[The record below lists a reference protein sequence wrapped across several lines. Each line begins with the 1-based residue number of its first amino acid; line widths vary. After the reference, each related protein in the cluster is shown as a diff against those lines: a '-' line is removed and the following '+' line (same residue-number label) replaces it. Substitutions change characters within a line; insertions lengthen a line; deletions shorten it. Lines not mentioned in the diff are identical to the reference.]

1 MSTYQPEIRFV
12 DMDAMGHINNA
23 IYFTY
28 LEQARIDYFR
38 TLRAEHWDWIEEGVV
53 VAKNELNYQVPI
65 FFGDQVWIETNCSHV
80 GNKSLTLTSRIFKR
94 KEDERVLCAIGHCV
108 LVCFNHKTQTP
119 HAIPTHWREILEQEL
134 SANE

>member
-23 IYFTY
+23 TYFTY

-38 TLRAEHWDWIEEGVV
+38 TLRAERWDWVEEGVV

-65 FFGDQVWIETNCSHV
+65 FFGDEVIIETKCSHI
-80 GNKSLTLTSRIFKR
+80 GNKSITLSSKIFKV
-94 KEDERVLCAIGHCV
+94 KGEDSVLCAYGDCV
-108 LVCFNHKTQTP
+108 LVCFNHKTQTT
-119 HAIPTHWREILEQEL
+119 HTIPISWREMLQVEL
-134 SANE
+134 SANG